1 MEVNRPYYYVLDGG
15 ITTVAVIDMD
25 SVSSKQYS
33 NPINWVVTVQQ
44 NNLLC
49 YRFYPIRTTA
59 NTAVIYYTA
68 SKNCRRYHTEYKVLY
83 RQKHSSVTKTVPLL
97 KIRFASSTIDTG
109 DTIYAVKLIID
120 RSLLNVSQ
128 IVSVLDSVSA
138 EYNYYH
144 SDDSVYATVYCPYDT
159 IHRYTEYLVGI
170 LYSNIPTVL
179 PGGTWILNRM
189 DDKDEDEDDK
199 DEEDKD
205 EDEDEED

>member
-1 MEVNRPYYYVLDGG
+1 MEVNRPYYYVLDEG

-33 NPINWVVTVQQ
+33 NPINWIVTVQQ

-83 RQKHSSVTKTVPLL
+83 RQKHSRVVNALSLIR
-97 KIRFASSTIDTG
+97 IRFASSTTDTG
-109 DTIYAVKLIID
+109 DTLYSIKLIVNRD
-120 RSLLNVSQ
+120 LLGISRTAS
-128 IVSVLDSVSA
+128 ILDSISA
-138 EYNYYH
+138 DYKYCY
-144 SDDSVYATVYCPYDT
+144 SDDSVYVTVYCQYNT
-159 IHRYTEYLVGI
+159 MHEYTNYLVGI

-179 PGGTWILNRM
+179 AGTWILNRM
-189 DDKDEDEDDK
+189 DDE

-205 EDEDEED
+205 EDEDDKNEEDDKD